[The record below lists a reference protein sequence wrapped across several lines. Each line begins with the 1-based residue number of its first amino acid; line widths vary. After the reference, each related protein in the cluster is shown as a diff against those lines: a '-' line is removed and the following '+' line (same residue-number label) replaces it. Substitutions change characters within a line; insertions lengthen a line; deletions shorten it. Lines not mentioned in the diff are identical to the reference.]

1 MSPRDDVRPAV
12 PELDLALIDGFSF
25 LCRDDCGLCC
35 FAEPRVRATE
45 RAALVRIA
53 PAAEFVESD
62 RGMFLASRSNGGSC
76 NLLRD
81 RRCTAHAVRPSPCRE
96 FPVTTHLGDRLQATL
111 VLSCPGLDLTPLGG
125 WRPGHL
131 AHGNGLE
138 AEVAAVRSRIDPA
151 TSRRLSQASR
161 RRARVART
169 LGSEGRWVEED
180 DVRSELRASPPNPGA
195 EVFPV
200 EDPPAAEDGLD
211 GLPLFFDGRD
221 GPVALASDLGGWH
234 LLELSAA
241 GGVERVVGVV
251 PPPTAKP
258 SVTSDAAALLE
269 GYVRYWLERDLLFG
283 TTHLA
288 MLESEV
294 GNVTEWVTAELRSIA
309 ATVLARADVRARA
322 RYGERRT
329 LTIDDVADGIRA
341 TDQDLLDRDS
351 WGDRL

>member
-1 MSPRDDVRPAV
+1 
-12 PELDLALIDGFSF
+12 
-25 LCRDDCGLCC
+25 
-35 FAEPRVRATE
+35 
-45 RAALVRIA
+45 
-53 PAAEFVESD
+53 
-62 RGMFLASRSNGGSC
+62 
-76 NLLRD
+76 
-81 RRCTAHAVRPSPCRE
+81 
-96 FPVTTHLGDRLQATL
+96 
-111 VLSCPGLDLTPLGG
+111 
-125 WRPGHL
+125 
-131 AHGNGLE
+131 
-138 AEVAAVRSRIDPA
+138 
-151 TSRRLSQASR
+151 
-161 RRARVART
+161 VART

-180 DVRSELRASPPNPGA
+180 DVRSQLRASPPTPGA
-195 EVFPV
+195 EEFPV

-211 GLPLFFDGRD
+211 GLPLFFDGRG

-258 SVTSDAAALLE
+258 SVTPDAAALLE

-288 MLESEV
+288 MLESEG

-309 ATVLARADVRARA
+309 ATALARADVRARA
-322 RYGERRT
+322 RYGERRA
-329 LTIDDVADGIRA
+329 LTVNDVADGIRA